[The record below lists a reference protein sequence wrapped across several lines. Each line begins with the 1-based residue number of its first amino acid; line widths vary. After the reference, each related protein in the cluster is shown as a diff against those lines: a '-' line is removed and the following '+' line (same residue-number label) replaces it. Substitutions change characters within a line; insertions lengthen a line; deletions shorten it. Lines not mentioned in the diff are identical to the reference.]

1 MKKRRSSLGRKLAYL
16 VLVVAIVGVGVL
28 AYYAT
33 RPGAFAF
40 ADGNRVPLDR
50 YPQGQP
56 TGVPA
61 DFKDTD
67 PIARGRYLAEAA
79 DCRSCHTAEGGA
91 PFAGGRP
98 FKLPFGTLY
107 TVNITPDKTTGIGNL
122 TDEQFINAVRKGIGP
137 RGGRMYPAMPYAS
150 YAYMTDADVLA
161 IKAYLFSLAPVESK
175 RPENTLKFPYNQRW
189 LMAIWQGLFKPG
201 EAFRPI
207 ADKSP
212 EWNRGAYLVEA
223 MAHCGECHT
232 PRNLLQ
238 ALNNSKKFAGGD
250 AEGWVA
256 YNITS
261 DNASGIGGWSDDE
274 IAQYLATGHAKGRGT
289 GSGPMA
295 EAIALSFSKMT
306 PGDIHAMVAYLRSV
320 PAIATN
326 DLPAPKAAPA
336 QADWKQSEGVA
347 ANADPRGAHVFAGA
361 CASCH
366 GWTGT
371 SPLSDRATLTGTRA
385 INDPSAKNVA
395 QIVLSGSKHPLPGAG
410 IEMPSFGAAYTDEEI
425 ASVANYVTGRF
436 GAQASAITAADVEKM
451 RKMQ

>member
-1 MKKRRSSLGRKLAYL
+1 MRKKRSSFGRKLGYL
-16 VLVVAIVGVGVL
+16 ILVVAIVGLGVL

-33 RPGAFAF
+33 RPSVFAF
-40 ADGNRVPLDR
+40 AGGSRVPLDQ
-50 YPQGQP
+50 YQGQP

-61 DFKDTD
+61 DFRDAD

-91 PFAGGRP
+91 AFAGGRP

-122 TDEQFINAVRKGIGP
+122 TDAQFIDAVRRGIGP
-137 RGGRMYPAMPYAS
+137 RGARMYPAMPYAS

-161 IKAYLFSLAPVESK
+161 IKAYLFSLAPVENK

-201 EAFRPI
+201 ESFQPV

-223 MAHCGECHT
+223 MAHCGDCHT

-238 ALNNSKKFAGGD
+238 AIDNSKKFAGGA

-261 DNASGIGGWSDDE
+261 DSATGVGSWSDDE

-289 GSGPMA
+289 GSGPMG
-295 EAIALSFSKMT
+295 EAIALSFSKLT
-306 PGDIHAMVAYLRSV
+306 PSDIHAMVAYLRSV
-320 PAIATN
+320 PAIATS
-326 DLPAPKAAPA
+326 DLPAPKAEIAS
-336 QADWKQSEGVA
+336 ADPKQGGA
-347 ANADPRGAHVFAGA
+347 ANADVRGEHVFAGA

-385 INDPSAKNVA
+385 INDPAATNVA
-395 QIVLSGSKHPLPGAG
+395 LMVLSGSKHPVAGAG

-425 ASVANYVTGRF
+425 AAVSNYVTGRF
-436 GAQASAITAADVEKM
+436 GAQASAITAADVAKM
-451 RKMQ
+451 REMQ